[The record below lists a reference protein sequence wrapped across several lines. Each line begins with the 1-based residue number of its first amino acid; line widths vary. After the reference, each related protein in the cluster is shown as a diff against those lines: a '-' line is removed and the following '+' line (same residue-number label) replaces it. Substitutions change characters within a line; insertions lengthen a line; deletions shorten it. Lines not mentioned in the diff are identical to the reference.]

1 MNNKCGPKNIQNI
14 PSGLTR
20 RYICTD
26 FWYATCFLWICKRL
40 NSKSFSCWR
49 RSVSF
54 LIFSFFSP
62 SSCLLPVISGC
73 LSAESTES
81 VFSRFL
87 ISPSVSGSPAVDWA
101 KILDDALPVLQILA
115 SFALYFV
122 GAVYDNGLL
131 FLPCG
136 FIFWGGF
143 SYSLRTVLV
152 CFLSLDFLKSFQS

>member
-1 MNNKCGPKNIQNI
+1 MNNKCGPKNIQNT

-20 RYICTD
+20 RNICTD
-26 FWYATCFLWICKRL
+26 FWYATCFLWIFKRL
-40 NSKSFSCWR
+40 DSKYFSSWR

-54 LIFSFFSP
+54 LILFIFYP
-62 SSCLLPVISGC
+62 SSHLLPVNSGC
-73 LSAESTES
+73 LSTESTES

-87 ISPSVSGSPAVDWA
+87 IFPPISGTPAVDWV

-136 FIFWGGF
+136 FIFWDGF

-152 CFLSLDFLKSFQS
+152 CFLLLDF